1 MKKHYI
7 KNLLKH
13 WHDFRLKLF
22 FEGIL
27 TGVFAGFVVVCFR
40 YMLAWTDPQRDK
52 LFAFLRSSA
61 FGWTAL
67 WFLVLIIISVILS
80 WLIKMAPMSTGS
92 GIPQVKGILAGLLQ
106 AANWVKIIVAKFAGG
121 LLGIGAGL
129 SLGREGPSVQLGAA
143 AAQGISR
150 LLKRPG
156 LEEKYLITSGAGAGL
171 AAAFNAPLA
180 GVVFALEELHKN
192 FSPVVLATTVAA
204 AVTADVVTRYV
215 LGQNPVFSF
224 HNIPLIPFHY
234 YLYVVVLGLIVGA
247 SGVLYNSGLVKFQIF
262 YEKLPRW
269 LPSGLK
275 PAIPLV
281 AAGFLGFFLPQAL
294 SGGDRLINSLQQMH
308 YALYI
313 LLTILAVKFLF
324 TLLCYGTGVPGGIF
338 MPLLAIG
345 AVTGNVFGSVV
356 ARYLHVDP
364 IYMSNFII
372 LAMAAH
378 FSAIVKAPITGSI
391 LVLEMTG
398 SFEQLLPLIAVS
410 MSAYIASDLL
420 EGKPIY
426 DVLLNRILAK
436 QSPAQEL
443 APDVHDEEK
452 HILEKVVLLGAP
464 VCDRKVCEIEWPA
477 NSLLVGLRRGD
488 SELIPAPDT
497 VVYPGDYL
505 IVMSGTA
512 ALSRV
517 HSYLQELVGEESLS
531 IEEDTQRSSRAK
543 LAELREKRLI
553 IDNEK

>member
-7 KNLLKH
+7 DIRNLLKH

-27 TGVFAGFVVVCFR
+27 AGAFAGVVVVCFR
-40 YMLAWTDPQRDK
+40 YVLAWTDPRRDN

-67 WFLVLIIISVILS
+67 WFFALIVIGVILS
-80 WLIKMAPMSTGS
+80 WLIKIAPMSTGS

-106 AANWVKIIVAKFAGG
+106 AANWIKIIAAKFVGG

-129 SLGREGPSVQLGAA
+129 ALGREGPSVQLGAA

-150 LLKRPG
+150 ILKRPA

-215 LGQNPVFSF
+215 LGQAPVFSF
-224 HNIPLIPFHY
+224 HNIPLMPFHY
-234 YLYVVVLGLIVGA
+234 YLYVVILGLIVGA
-247 SGVLYNSGLVKFQIF
+247 SGVLYNSGLVKFQMF

-281 AAGFLGFFLPQAL
+281 AAGLLGFFLPQAL
-294 SGGDRLINSLQQMH
+294 SGGDRLINSLQQVH
-308 YALYI
+308 YAVYV
-313 LLTILAVKFLF
+313 LLIILAVKFLF

-356 ARYLHVDP
+356 ARYLNVDP
-364 IYMSNFII
+364 IYISNFII

-391 LVLEMTG
+391 LILEMTG

-426 DVLLNRILAK
+426 DVLLSRILAK
-436 QSPAQEL
+436 QRSAQEP
-443 APDVHDEEK
+443 AHHEHHEKK
-452 HILEKVVLLGAP
+452 HIWEKVVGLGAP
-464 VCDRKVCEIEWPA
+464 VCDSKVCEIAWPE
-477 NSLLVGLRRGD
+477 NSLLVGIRRGD
-488 SELIPAPDT
+488 AELIPTQET
-497 VVYPGDYL
+497 VIYPGDYL

-512 ALSRV
+512 TLSHV
-517 HSYLQELVGEESLS
+517 HGRLQELVGEESLLV
-531 IEEDTQRSSRAK
+531 EDHVQHAYVAK
-543 LAELREKRLI
+543 PYGP
-553 IDNEK
+553 